1 MLTIP
6 TQVFNDI
13 EDDQYDFHGYS
24 IRKFMLNA
32 YLECVFRRAIP
43 SVWSSQVPT
52 AC

>member
-24 IRKFMLNA
+24 IRKFILNA
-32 YLECVFRRAIP
+32 YLECVLPCPIP
-43 SVWSSQVPT
+43 LPF
-52 AC
+52 